1 MFSNLQNLNPQKGT
15 EEWRKKHD
23 DAVELLRFSCLLCG
37 IQVRAGRHF
46 VLEHP
51 KSAASWRRPE
61 ALKVMQMP
69 GVRLGEV
76 DMCAYNLRSKDSD
89 GEGLVKM
96 PTYLL
101 ANSEAINTGMC
112 GRCQGGTAMSSSCAG
127 WRKLRPGTLLS
138 SAGS

>member
-1 MFSNLQNLNPQKGT
+1 M
-15 EEWRKKHD
+15 
-23 DAVELLRFSCLLCG
+23 ELLRFSCLRCE

-46 VLEHP
+46 VLEHS

-89 GEGLVKM
+89 GEGLIKK
-96 PTYLL
+96 PTYH
-101 ANSEAINTGMC
+101 S
-112 GRCQGGTAMSSSCAG
+112 
-127 WRKLRPGTLLS
+127 
-138 SAGS
+138 